1 MLNVFAELYGAENVS
16 DASEFRGMLKSVGSR
31 PVRGHFAFVRHTV
44 QIWGWNGPN
53 DSYTTLLPVL
63 PCFAG
68 LRGLHTCL
76 NTGANMETIHVVQP
90 FDQVGRRLVP
100 GQVLQ
105 FKTADEAARRAER
118 LAEKHAGI
126 VAYSMDVDEDG
137 GDYGAP
143 RVLFQ
148 SGDVPEL

>member
-1 MLNVFAELYGAENVS
+1 
-16 DASEFRGMLKSVGSR
+16 
-31 PVRGHFAFVRHTV
+31 
-44 QIWGWNGPN
+44 
-53 DSYTTLLPVL
+53 
-63 PCFAG
+63 
-68 LRGLHTCL
+68 
-76 NTGANMETIHVVQP
+76 METIHIVQP
-90 FDQVGRRLVP
+90 FDQVGRRLVA

-137 GDYGAP
+137 GDYGTP

-148 SGDVPEL
+148 SGDVPDL

>member
-1 MLNVFAELYGAENVS
+1 
-16 DASEFRGMLKSVGSR
+16 
-31 PVRGHFAFVRHTV
+31 
-44 QIWGWNGPN
+44 
-53 DSYTTLLPVL
+53 
-63 PCFAG
+63 
-68 LRGLHTCL
+68 
-76 NTGANMETIHVVQP
+76 METIHVVQP
-90 FDQVGRRLVP
+90 FDQVGHRLVP

-137 GDYGAP
+137 GDYGTP

>member
-1 MLNVFAELYGAENVS
+1 
-16 DASEFRGMLKSVGSR
+16 
-31 PVRGHFAFVRHTV
+31 
-44 QIWGWNGPN
+44 
-53 DSYTTLLPVL
+53 
-63 PCFAG
+63 
-68 LRGLHTCL
+68 
-76 NTGANMETIHVVQP
+76 METIHVVQP
-90 FDQVGRRLVP
+90 FDQMGQRLVP

-137 GDYGAP
+137 GDYGTP